1 MELVKSQ
8 LKGNSEI
15 VKNFLRIDGL
25 KNIQDLY
32 LLSHNRLTLIRADGT
47 VMFDS
52 ASDTEES
59 HKYRAEIKEA
69 FEKSEGFQV
78 RYSTTVL
85 DKQIYYST
93 LYDDDLVIRASAS
106 YSKIENKVKNTIKN
120 RIMSFF
126 ILNVFLFLAYKNILR
141 KYYFDK
147 LNHMRMVVES
157 GKEAKEMYLEEDK
170 DLIEFWHVI
179 KDWQNKNLE
188 NIDSLK
194 EEKEKLQNLISSI
207 DIGILLLDSKGE
219 IISHNRE
226 AKYSFFTENIE
237 NKYNV
242 KLKYSEFIEFINKLM
257 SKNHTLI
264 QEIYLLE
271 NKKHYI
277 VRGKYIHESEKYII
291 TIKDIT
297 QSKEL
302 ANIEKKFISNI
313 SHELKTPLTNIK
325 GYLIAIDGED
335 DREMQKSFID
345 IVHKNIDKMEN
356 IIGDFLNLQKLESS
370 KIISK
375 YPCDFKVLIDEVLDE
390 MASIIGEKNPKIDID
405 LKLKSKDNYISV
417 DKDKIKILL
426 KNLIENALIYNN
438 KEFVNLQIKV
448 EESNEH
454 LRISIKDNG
463 IGIPEQELKN
473 IFNRFYRVDKARTSN
488 LGGTGLGLSLVNEI
502 VELYSGAINVI
513 SKENEGSEFIVKILK

>member
-106 YSKIENKVKNTIKN
+106 Y
-120 RIMSFF
+120 
-126 ILNVFLFLAYKNILR
+126 
-141 KYYFDK
+141 
-147 LNHMRMVVES
+147 
-157 GKEAKEMYLEEDK
+157 
-170 DLIEFWHVI
+170 
-179 KDWQNKNLE
+179 
-188 NIDSLK
+188 
-194 EEKEKLQNLISSI
+194 
-207 DIGILLLDSKGE
+207 
-219 IISHNRE
+219 
-226 AKYSFFTENIE
+226 
-237 NKYNV
+237 
-242 KLKYSEFIEFINKLM
+242 
-257 SKNHTLI
+257 
-264 QEIYLLE
+264 
-271 NKKHYI
+271 
-277 VRGKYIHESEKYII
+277 
-291 TIKDIT
+291 
-297 QSKEL
+297 
-302 ANIEKKFISNI
+302 
-313 SHELKTPLTNIK
+313 
-325 GYLIAIDGED
+325 
-335 DREMQKSFID
+335 
-345 IVHKNIDKMEN
+345 
-356 IIGDFLNLQKLESS
+356 S